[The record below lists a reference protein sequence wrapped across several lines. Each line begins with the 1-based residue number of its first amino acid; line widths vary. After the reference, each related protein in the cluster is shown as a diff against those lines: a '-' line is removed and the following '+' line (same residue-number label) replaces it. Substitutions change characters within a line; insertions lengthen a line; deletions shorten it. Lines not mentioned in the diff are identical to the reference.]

1 MQYTKLIP
9 KRFKTKCGK
18 IKTQKFKYIHVSLQN
33 QGKKI
38 FLKQDTIKA
47 QIRGVAQVVASLPSK
62 CEALRSNPS
71 TPKEKNKKA
80 QTTEKNVDVDS
91 INISNFPSKMS

>member
-1 MQYTKLIP
+1 
-9 KRFKTKCGK
+9 
-18 IKTQKFKYIHVSLQN
+18 
-33 QGKKI
+33 
-38 FLKQDTIKA
+38 
-47 QIRGVAQVVASLPSK
+47 VAQVVASLPSK